1 MIEPIMYIGI
11 GFLVAGLLVIGFI
24 PMVHAR
30 AVRLTQRRLEAMTP
44 MSMAEIHAEKDQLR
58 AEFAMSTRR
67 LEMSVEQMK
76 AKTSTQLAEIGKK
89 TDAIG
94 RLKLELGEKS
104 AALLAAEARVNAL
117 NEEFEAARSELAV
130 KSDALKGTEGTL
142 GARTEE
148 LAKVTGRFHHSSAMA
163 DNQRVELAA
172 LQAQTEALKSEI
184 AGYEQE
190 IRALHASLDNQTEAT
205 EHANALLA
213 EERIKTE
220 AFGVRI
226 KEFEKQLVVQTT
238 ETEILGRRVQELLAR
253 LEEHERLAT
262 ERESTS
268 AELAGRASAAQR
280 IEADLRAEL
289 AARETRHRAASEAL
303 EAQYRTAGD
312 ALTAEK
318 ALLDEQLRQA
328 LADRERL
335 AREVE
340 TIKRQAEDS
349 WATERMETAV
359 MRERINDVAAEVARL
374 TAVLEGPTSPIETIL
389 AGDAAAQTHAGNG
402 GANGENGSGDKH
414 LGTATN
420 GAPKGSLA
428 DRIRALQS
436 RRSQLPQTN

>member
-89 TDAIG
+89 SDAIG

-104 AALLAAEARVNAL
+104 AALLAAEARVNAMS
-117 NEEFEAARSELAV
+117 EELEAARSELAA
-130 KSDALKGTEGTL
+130 KHEALRGTEGTL
-142 GARTEE
+142 DTRTEE
-148 LAKVTGRFHHSSAMA
+148 LARVTGQYQHRSAMA

-184 AGYEQE
+184 ASYEQE
-190 IRALHASLDNQTEAT
+190 IRNLQAALDRQTEAT
-205 EHANALLA
+205 ESANALLA
-213 EERIKTE
+213 EERIRTE
-220 AFGVRI
+220 AFGTRI

-238 ETEILGRRVQELLAR
+238 ETEILGRRVHELLAR
-253 LEEHERLAT
+253 LEQHERLAT

-268 AELAGRASAAQR
+268 AELLGRANAAQK
-280 IEADLRAEL
+280 IETELRAEL
-289 AARETRHRAASEAL
+289 AAREN
-303 EAQYRTAGD
+303 QYRTASD
-312 ALTAEK
+312 ALAAEK
-318 ALLDEQLRQA
+318 TLAEEQLR
-328 LADRERL
+328 LAVQERDRL

-340 TIKRQAEDS
+340 TIKREAENS

-374 TAVLEGPTSPIETIL
+374 TAVLEGPSSPIETIL
-389 AGDAAAQTHAGNG
+389 AGDAAARTRTGT
-402 GANGENGSGDKH
+402 NGENGSGEKH
-414 LGTATN
+414 LAGAN

-436 RRSQLPQTN
+436 RRSQLPQAN